1 MLQSM
6 LTWTSLH
13 SYGSFLVADEKLTDS
28 EALKILQ
35 DMLADAEDLLELRRA
50 EEEADDETV
59 SLEDVKKQLG
69 IG

>member
-1 MLQSM
+1 M
-6 LTWTSLH
+6 
-13 SYGSFLVADEKLTDS
+13 ADEKLTDS

-50 EEEADDETV
+50 EAEAEEGSM